1 VIFFNISYLAE
12 TFLLRFFPPPSVR
25 EMIVFFDKT
34 IAKRTPLGQRQ
45 SVQNEGVLNSF
56 SILNF
61 FIHLSNQIISFM
73 YICAT
78 MVSVAVSPVMP
89 NILLESLTLCSP
101 RSSKNTP
108 SSTRPGQKETPQ

>member
-45 SVQNEGVLNSF
+45 SVQNEGLRIPF
-56 SILNF
+56 PQILL
-61 FIHLSNQIISFM
+61 FIHCPYRLFRSCIYAQRW
-73 YICAT
+73 
-78 MVSVAVSPVMP
+78 
-89 NILLESLTLCSP
+89 SLWLCHL
-101 RSSKNTP
+101 
-108 SSTRPGQKETPQ
+108 